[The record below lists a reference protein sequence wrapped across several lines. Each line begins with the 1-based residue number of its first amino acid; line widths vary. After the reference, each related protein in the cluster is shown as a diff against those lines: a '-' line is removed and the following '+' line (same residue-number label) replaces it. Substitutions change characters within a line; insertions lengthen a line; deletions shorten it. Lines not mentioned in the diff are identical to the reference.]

1 MANYR
6 LSPNAKD
13 DLERNWFYGLERWG
27 QLAADRYLLDLFEV
41 LDKIAD
47 APFHNQAVEHIK
59 PGYRRCVFKSDAIY
73 YRVGD
78 EVVEI
83 MAILGRQDQ
92 TNWV

>member
-13 DLERNWFYGLERWG
+13 DLERIWFYGLERWG
-27 QLAADRYLLDLFEV
+27 QSRADRYLLSLFEA

-47 APFHNQAVEHIK
+47 APLHYQAVEHIR

-73 YRVGD
+73 YRIGD
-78 EVVEI
+78 GVVEI
-83 MAILGRQDQ
+83 MAVLGSQDRA
-92 TNWV
+92 NWL

>member
-13 DLERNWFYGLERWG
+13 DLERIWFYGLERWG
-27 QLAADRYLLDLFEV
+27 QDAADRYLFDLFET

-47 APFHNQAVEHIK
+47 APFHYQSVEHIK
-59 PGYRRCVFKSDAIY
+59 PDYRRCVFRSDAIY
-73 YRVGD
+73 YRIED

-92 TNWV
+92 RGWL